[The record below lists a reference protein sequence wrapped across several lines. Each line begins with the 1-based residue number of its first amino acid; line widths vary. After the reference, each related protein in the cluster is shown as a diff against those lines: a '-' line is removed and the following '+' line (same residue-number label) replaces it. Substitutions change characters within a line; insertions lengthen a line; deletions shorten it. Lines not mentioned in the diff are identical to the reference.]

1 ANGLIMTESQDTA
14 ADRLHR
20 ALYRAGWDVAPDAI
34 RPMPDK
40 GLAHDHW
47 WIGSGSAALVARIP
61 KQSQMNLA
69 AADNLAYQAACFRRA
84 GRGGCTP
91 SLHAVL
97 PPDTDLPRG
106 GLLVSAIE
114 GRAARLPVDLP
125 AVARALASL
134 HALPLPPVAQRP
146 PLQDPKGPWS
156 ALLGEILAQA
166 EHIPQAG
173 LTVGTRQRIAA
184 EIKRLRVAIDHRPP
198 DTKTLI
204 SFDAHPGNFLV
215 TPDGR
220 AILVDLEK
228 CRYGLPGADLAH
240 ATLYTSTTWDVDSYA
255 ELDVLTISRFY
266 GAWAE
271 AMGASGAGEQIDE
284 GALLQARRG
293 MWLWSVTWCAK
304 WRALHAGERDAQAS
318 GEDWSAALSDDGLIR
333 HVADR
338 VDHYLSPPVVGQ
350 VIDEW
355 DALSQHPLGRPV
367 RTID

>member
-1 ANGLIMTESQDTA
+1 MTESQDTA

-114 GRAARLPVDLP
+114 GRPARLPEDLP

-134 HALPLPPVAQRP
+134 HALPPPPVARRS
-146 PLQDPKGPWS
+146 PLQDPDDPWR
-156 ALLGEILAQA
+156 ALLNEILGQA
-166 EHIPQAG
+166 DYLDQA
-173 LTVGTRQRIAA
+173 
-184 EIKRLRVAIDHRPP
+184 RVAIATRKRIVGEIEHLRTHIERRVH

-255 ELDVLTISRFY
+255 ELDVLTIRRFY

-271 AMGASGAGEQIDE
+271 AMGAAGAGVQIDE

-318 GEDWSAALSDDGLIR
+318 GEDWSAALSDDSLIH

-338 VDHYLSPPVVGQ
+338 VDHYLSSPVVGQ

-355 DALSQHPLGRPV
+355 HALSQHPLGRPV